1 MTQTQQHC
9 STPDHLLTFLRGQ
22 LSSQEESEL
31 QIHLND
37 CVLCRERLE
46 NAAAD
51 ADAWNEAKQFFGNGA
66 LHGSFDDSNNGHE
79 EATQGSQRIR
89 QVLDALGP
97 TDDPESLG
105 RIGGYEVTGVV
116 GAGGMGVVLKAHD
129 RSLDRVVA
137 VKVMSPHLASSGSA
151 RKRFAREA
159 KAAAA
164 VLHPN
169 VIAIHSVASEDAN
182 PFLVMPYVRG
192 ASLQKRIDSQGPLPL
207 KDTLRIAAQIAA
219 GLAAAHEQG
228 LVHRDIKPANILLE
242 EGVERVTITD
252 FGLARAVDDASM
264 TCSGVI
270 AGTPQYMSP
279 EQTRGEPIDARSD
292 LFSLGSVLYAMCA
305 GRSPFRA
312 ETTYGVLHRIASVNP
327 TPVCDVNSDV
337 PEWLG
342 HIIERLMAK
351 RSVDRFES
359 AAQVAELLEGCLAHV
374 QQPSAIPLP
383 AGVQALAAQSQQR
396 SSEIPKPNRLKAIYQ
411 RIPPFA
417 KYTVAAAFAF
427 SLIFA
432 GILIVLELDKGT
444 LTIES
449 QIDDVPIR
457 IMQGDDVATTMTLT
471 KGETSVQIASGTY
484 VVEIDGEF
492 QGIEVQ
498 DGNVTLRRRGE
509 NIVRILQTIDESND
523 PQTDSALVTEN
534 VRHLMEHIANPA
546 MDELL
551 NAMTAKPAAKRDW
564 ETIKSKALTISEV
577 GNLLIQRGGH
587 DQLEWMTF
595 SESLR
600 DNGKLLF
607 EAANSRDAAISKTS
621 LAAIS
626 ESCTNCHRLF
636 RNPPNASVIPIGA
649 LEKVEDRRKSS
660 NSSPSHFTQR
670 TLSDDSKR
678 VQQITV
684 DGESAV
690 SQELVLTV
698 EATKHNEQP
707 TLAEA
712 AAQFNQQSAEDRRKL
727 FDPPIPDL
735 TEEQLRE
742 GFRQAAIKYRLDGE
756 SDIAATLDKIVET
769 GSMPSG
775 VSSNLVA
782 SAFESKDVN
791 GDVET
796 KQIVPGLIVT
806 RVDSSHRLVLLQSLS
821 LRYRKDGESSKDYG
835 DAGKNALSAA
845 DDSLVWGTRMVV
857 QTDEERTASDQRI
870 DHMTNSFREFK
881 LQGGTPKADDPNPA
895 EKAVPP
901 SLEPSVIHADV
912 TRLADQIAK
921 EYGD

>member
-9 STPDHLLTFLRGQ
+9 STPDHLLTFLRGR

-31 QIHLND
+31 QLHLND

-51 ADAWNEAKQFFGNGA
+51 ADAWNEARQFFGNGA
-66 LHGSFDDSNNGHE
+66 FHGSFDDSNNGQE

-252 FGLARAVDDASM
+252 FGLARTVDDASM

-312 ETTYGVLHRIASVNP
+312 ETTYGVLHRIANDNP
-327 TPVCDVNSDV
+327 TPVCVVNSDV
-337 PEWLG
+337 PVWLSR
-342 HIIERLMAK
+342 IIERLMAK
-351 RSVDRFES
+351 RPEDRFES
-359 AAQVAELLEGCLAHV
+359 AAQVSELLEGCLAHV
-374 QQPSAIPLP
+374 QQPAAIPLP
-383 AGVQALAAQSQQR
+383 AGVQALAAQSKRR
-396 SSEIPKPNRLKAIYQ
+396 SSDIPKPNRLKAKHQ

-417 KYTVAAAFAF
+417 KFIAAAVGGVALF
-427 SLIFA
+427 FA
-432 GILIVLELDKGT
+432 GILIVLELGKGT

-449 QIDDVPIR
+449 EIDDVPIR
-457 IMQGDDVATTMTLT
+457 IVQGDMVVKEFTVSREGKTTRIAAGVYTVEVESEFD
-471 KGETSVQIASGTY
+471 KAVIENSV
-484 VVEIDGEF
+484 
-492 QGIEVQ
+492 
-498 DGNVTLRRRGE
+498 VTISRRGHEIIKVTRDGDAKVVSYNVSDVLDKDSGMSIE
-509 NIVRILQTIDESND
+509 NQMKTLVDLIHITIEPGSWKEHAFSIVPYPQNKSLVIRQND
-523 PQTDSALVTEN
+523 AT
-534 VRHLMEHIANPA
+534 HGKIA
-546 MDELL
+546 ELF
-551 NAMTAKPAAKRDW
+551 
-564 ETIKSKALTISEV
+564 
-577 GNLLIQRGGH
+577 
-587 DQLEWMTF
+587 DQLRERRKQMGDEVSGLLESANAGVLQAIDNLRTQLADLRTKPER
-595 SESLR
+595 SAEATRVERELERAESLLKELAR
-600 DNGKLLF
+600 QAQNVHEDADVSGKPNP
-607 EAANSRDAAISKTS
+607 EA
-621 LAAIS
+621 
-626 ESCTNCHRLF
+626 
-636 RNPPNASVIPIGA
+636 PI
-649 LEKVEDRRKSS
+649 
-660 NSSPSHFTQR
+660 T
-670 TLSDDSKR
+670 
-678 VQQITV
+678 
-684 DGESAV
+684 
-690 SQELVLTV
+690 
-698 EATKHNEQP
+698 P

-712 AAQFNQQSAEDRRKL
+712 AAEFNQQSAADRRTL
-727 FDPPIPDL
+727 FDPPIPEL

-742 GFRQAAIKYRLDGE
+742 GFRQAAIKYRQDGE

-835 DAGKNALSAA
+835 DAGKNALIAG

-857 QTDEERTASDQRI
+857 QTDEERTASEQRI
-870 DHMTNSFREFK
+870 DQMKNSFREFK
-881 LQGGTPKADDPNPA
+881 LQGGTPKAYDPNPA

-912 TRLADQIAK
+912 TRLADEIAK